1 VVLILDF
8 YHVSV
13 LLEEAMAGLNL
24 NPDGV
29 YVDCTLGGAGH
40 SSEILRRTAPSGKLI
55 GLDQDPIALKA
66 ARERLTEFGDRVTTV
81 QSNFTGLA
89 NVLQNLGIEQV
100 DGVLYDL
107 GVSSPQLDNPERG
120 FSYMHNA
127 PLDMRMSPENPTTA
141 KDLVNTLSEA
151 ELTKIIQDFG
161 EERWAKRIA
170 QFIVNERA
178 QKEIIT
184 TYDLVE
190 TIKKAV
196 PAGARR
202 EGPHPAKR
210 TFQALRI
217 AVNNELGILQDSFI
231 DAVRCLKPGGRICVI
246 TFHSLEDR
254 ITKDL
259 FKHLA
264 AGCICPPS
272 LPVCNCNKKKEVKII
287 TRKPILPSKEE
298 LEQNPRARSAKLR
311 IAEKLP

>member
-1 VVLILDF
+1 MDF